1 MTITKE
7 KTMKTK
13 EKTMTTR
20 NGTKRDK
27 HPARAARILT
37 TGIAVVTTLGV
48 SSALTLASQASTNN
62 EAVNAPVLDPS
73 LGAGV
78 PAAPT
83 QAPTAPAAATPV
95 AGNQVA
101 TNSVAPVQPV
111 EHAAAPAAAPAPQ
124 VVEVQVPAAPQAA
137 WVAPA
142 TSGSK

>member
-13 EKTMTTR
+13 EKTMTTSNR
-20 NGTKRDK
+20 TKRDK

-48 SSALTLASQASTNN
+48 SSALTLAAQASTNN
-62 EAVNAPVLDPS
+62 AAVNAPILDPS

-95 AGNQVA
+95 ASNQVVA
-101 TNSVAPVQPV
+101 T
-111 EHAAAPAAAPAPQ
+111 PAPQ
-124 VVEVQVPAAPQAA
+124 VVNVQVPAAPQAA

>member
-1 MTITKE
+1 M
-7 KTMKTK
+7 K
-13 EKTMTTR
+13 EKTMTTS

-48 SSALTLASQASTNN
+48 SSALTIAAQASTNN
-62 EAVNAPVLDPS
+62 AAVNAPLFDSS

-95 AGNQVA
+95 PSNQVVA
-101 TNSVAPVQPV
+101 T
-111 EHAAAPAAAPAPQ
+111 PAPQ
-124 VVEVQVPAAPQAA
+124 VVEVQVPAAPQAV

>member
-1 MTITKE
+1 MTMKTTKE
-7 KTMKTK
+7 KTTKTK

-48 SSALTLASQASTNN
+48 SSALTLAAQASTNS
-62 EAVNAPVLDPS
+62 ETVNAPVLDPS
-73 LGAGV
+73 FGALTST
-78 PAAPT
+78 APT

-95 AGNQVA
+95 ASNQV
-101 TNSVAPVQPV
+101 VANAVSPVQPV
-111 EHAAAPAAAPAPQ
+111 VVLQAPAAT
-124 VVEVQVPAAPQAA
+124 QAA

-142 TSGSK
+142 SSGSK

>member
-1 MTITKE
+1 
-7 KTMKTK
+7 
-13 EKTMTTR
+13 MTTSNR
-20 NGTKRDK
+20 TKRDK

-48 SSALTLASQASTNN
+48 SSALTLAAQASTNN

-73 LGAGV
+73 LGTAV
-78 PAAPT
+78 STAPT

-95 AGNQVA
+95 VSNQV
-101 TNSVAPVQPV
+101 VANV
-111 EHAAAPAAAPAPQ
+111 AAQVPAPQ
-124 VVEVQVPAAPQAA
+124 VVNVQVPAAPQSA

>member
-1 MTITKE
+1 
-7 KTMKTK
+7 
-13 EKTMTTR
+13 MTTSNR
-20 NGTKRDK
+20 TKRDK

-48 SSALTLASQASTNN
+48 SSALTLAAQASTNN
-62 EAVNAPVLDPS
+62 EAVNAPIIDPS
-73 LGAGV
+73 LGTAV

-95 AGNQVA
+95 VSNQV
-101 TNSVAPVQPV
+101 VANV
-111 EHAAAPAAAPAPQ
+111 AAQVPAPQ
-124 VVEVQVPAAPQAA
+124 VVNVQVPAAPQAA

>member
-1 MTITKE
+1 MTTKTTKEKTTITKE
-7 KTMKTK
+7 KTMTTK
-13 EKTMTTR
+13 

-48 SSALTLASQASTNN
+48 SSALTLAAQTGTNN

-73 LGAGV
+73 LVAGV
-78 PAAPT
+78 STAPT

-95 AGNQVA
+95 TSNQVA
-101 TNSVAPVQPV
+101 ANVVAL
-111 EHAAAPAAAPAPQ
+111 APTPQ
-124 VVEVQVPAAPQAA
+124 VVNVQAPSATQVA
-137 WVAPA
+137 WAAPA

>member
-1 MTITKE
+1 
-7 KTMKTK
+7 
-13 EKTMTTR
+13 MTTR

-37 TGIAVVTTLGV
+37 TGIAVVITLGV
-48 SSALTLASQASTNN
+48 SSALTLAAQASTNN
-62 EAVNAPVLDPS
+62 AAVNAPILDPS

-95 AGNQVA
+95 ASNQVVA
-101 TNSVAPVQPV
+101 T
-111 EHAAAPAAAPAPQ
+111 PAPQ
-124 VVEVQVPAAPQAA
+124 VVNIQVPVTPQAA